1 MYLYMSNIKVYIYT
15 LYNLKESFM
24 FNPFDILGQ
33 ALVDTS
39 MTLIAF
45 LPNVIIAVI
54 IFALGWAAG
63 SILGRAITHIINVL
77 RIDAAL
83 HRAGMAQVSERAGV
97 KVSVAGFLG
106 GIVKWLVIV
115 AFTIAS
121 AEILG
126 LTQITQLL
134 RDILMYIPQ
143 VIIAAI
149 VLVIAMLVGDFVARI
164 VRHSVK
170 ATGIK
175 GGVAAQVAKW
185 AIIIVGGIFPAL
197 TQLRI
202 AQGLV
207 EVLFTGVVFAVSLA
221 LGLSFGLGGRDA
233 AAKTIEKMKEGQ

>member
-1 MYLYMSNIKVYIYT
+1 ML
-15 LYNLKESFM
+15 
-24 FNPFDILGQ
+24 NPVDILGQ

-39 MTLIAF
+39 MTLVAF

-54 IFALGWAAG
+54 IFALGWAFG
-63 SILGRAITHIINVL
+63 SVLGRAVSHLVSVL
-77 RIDAAL
+77 RIDNAL
-83 HRAGMAQVSERAGV
+83 HKAGMDTVSERAGV
-97 KVSVAGFLG
+97 KITVSGFLG

-126 LTQITQLL
+126 LTQVTQLL

-149 VLVIAMLVGDFVARI
+149 VLVMAALVGDFVSRL
-164 VRHSVK
+164 VKHSVN
-170 ATGIK
+170 ATGMK
-175 GGVAAQVAKW
+175 GDFAAAVSKW

-202 AQGLV
+202 APGLV
-207 EVLFTGVVFAVSLA
+207 EVLFTGIVFAVALA
-221 LGLSFGLGGRDA
+221 LGLSYGLGGKEA
-233 AAKTIEKMKEGQ
+233 AAKSIEKMRAA

>member
-1 MYLYMSNIKVYIYT
+1 ML
-15 LYNLKESFM
+15 
-24 FNPFDILGQ
+24 NPVDILGQ

-54 IFALGWAAG
+54 IFALGWVFG
-63 SILGRAITHIINVL
+63 SILGRAVSHLIAVL
-77 RIDAAL
+77 RIDSAL
-83 HRAGMAQVSERAGV
+83 HKAGVGVISERAGV
-97 KVSVAGFLG
+97 KVSLAGFLG
-106 GIVKWLVIV
+106 GVVKWLVVV

-126 LTQITQLL
+126 LSQVTQLL
-134 RDILMYIPQ
+134 RDILLYIPQ
-143 VIIAAI
+143 VIIAAV
-149 VLVIAMLVGDFVARI
+149 VLVIAILVGDFVSKLVA
-164 VRHSVK
+164 HSVK
-170 ATGIK
+170 ATGMK
-175 GGVAAQVAKW
+175 GEFAAQVSKW

-207 EVLFTGVVFAVSLA
+207 EVLFTGAVFAVSLA

-233 AAKTIEKMKEGQ
+233 AARAIEKAKGGE

>member
-1 MYLYMSNIKVYIYT
+1 
-15 LYNLKESFM
+15 M

-54 IFALGWAAG
+54 VFALGWVFG
-63 SILGRAITHIINVL
+63 SVLGRAVAHLIAIL
-77 RIDAAL
+77 RIDNAL
-83 HRAGMAQVSERAGV
+83 HKAGLDVVSDRAGIRVSL
-97 KVSVAGFLG
+97 AGFLG
-106 GIVKWLVIV
+106 GTVKWLVIV

-126 LTQITQLL
+126 LTQVTQLL

-149 VLVIAMLVGDFVARI
+149 VLVMAMLIGDFVSRL
-164 VRHSVK
+164 VNHSVK
-170 ATGIK
+170 ATGMK
-175 GGVAAQVAKW
+175 GDFAAKVSKW
-185 AIIIVGGIFPAL
+185 SIIIVGGVFPAL

-207 EVLFTGVVFAVSLA
+207 EVLFTGVVFAIALSVGLA
-221 LGLSFGLGGRDA
+221 FGLGGRDA
-233 AAKTIEKMKEGQ
+233 AARFLEKVKENQ